1 MTDPIADYLTR
12 LRNAIQAKQRVV
24 EVPASNLKKDITKIL
39 FDQGYILNYK
49 FEEDGAQGTI
59 KIALKYNPQ
68 TKVNAIK
75 KLIRVSKPGMRKYTG
90 YREMPRVI
98 NGLGVAIISTSKGVM
113 TNKAAADLKIGGE
126 VLCYVY

>member
-12 LRNAIQAKQRVV
+12 LRNAIQSKHLVV

-49 FEEDGAQGTI
+49 FEEDGVQGTI

-68 TKVNAIK
+68 TKVSAIK
-75 KLIRVSKPGMRKYTG
+75 SLTRVSKPGMRKYTG

-98 NGLGVAIISTSKGVM
+98 NGLGIAIISTSKGVM
-113 TNKAAADLKIGGE
+113 TNKEAAELKIGGE